1 MQRRHMASLR
11 RILSSTAMIS
21 STQCHTH
28 GPSRTIHNLLR
39 SQIPM
44 LSNLLRSPIQTP
56 NSPHHS
62 SQTLTL
68 HSSLILPSNSL
79 RLTQHS
85 NSLRLT
91 QQSSSHQQ
99 PLLLLRL
106 LLRLQVQR
114 MLPMSDS
121 PINYKERS
129 RKRKKGLRLAK
140 LQSRP
145 RLRLRQRRS
154 LPKTHLL
161 QPKLPSRRPLM
172 RRRQSVRLLETVR
185 RRTTRKVKVSLKKGR
200 KETKKKK
207 RRMLKK
213 RRPS

>member
-85 NSLRLT
+85 
-91 QQSSSHQQ
+91 SSRQQ
-99 PLLLLRL
+99 PLLLL
-106 LLRLQVQR
+106 LRLQAQR

-121 PINYKERS
+121 PINFKERS
-129 RKRKKGLRLAK
+129 RKRKKGLKLAK

-185 RRTTRKVKVSLKKGR
+185 RRTTRKVKVSLKKRR

-207 RRMLKK
+207 RRMLKT

>member
-1 MQRRHMASLR
+1 MQHRHMASLR

-28 GPSRTIHNLLR
+28 GPSRTIHNHLR
-39 SQIPM
+39 SLIPM
-44 LSNLLRSPIQTP
+44 LSNLPPSPIQTP
-56 NSPHHS
+56 SSPHHS

-85 NSLRLT
+85 SSR
-91 QQSSSHQQ
+91 QQL

-106 LLRLQVQR
+106 LLRLQAQR

-121 PINYKERS
+121 PINFKERS

-185 RRTTRKVKVSLKKGR
+185 RKTTRKVKVSLKKRR

-207 RRMLKK
+207 RRMLKT